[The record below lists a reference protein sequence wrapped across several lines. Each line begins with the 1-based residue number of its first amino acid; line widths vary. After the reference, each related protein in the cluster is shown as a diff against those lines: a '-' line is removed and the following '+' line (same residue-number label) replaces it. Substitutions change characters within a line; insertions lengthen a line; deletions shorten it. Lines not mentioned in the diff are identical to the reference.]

1 MTDNRYLDSS
11 GATERRDAKSTYSFA
26 HIFALTR
33 SETRDSRSKVTLEN
47 VSSGFSDAK
56 VSLPGATAFVSS
68 AISLEAA
75 SSTTVGCGMD
85 GLLILCSPTA
95 GEIFRVPMP
104 ADCKAPDI
112 ALEMISPRTVGLN

>member
-1 MTDNRYLDSS
+1 MTDNGYLDSS
-11 GATERRDAKSTYSFA
+11 GATERRDTKSTYSLA

-33 SETRDSRSKVTLEN
+33 SEMRDLRSKVTLEN
-47 VSSGFSDAK
+47 MSSGFSDAK

-68 AISLEAA
+68 VISLEAA

-85 GLLILCSPTA
+85 GLLIVCSPTA

-104 ADCKAPDI
+104 ADCKVPDVTV
-112 ALEMISPRTVGLN
+112 EMISPRTVGLN